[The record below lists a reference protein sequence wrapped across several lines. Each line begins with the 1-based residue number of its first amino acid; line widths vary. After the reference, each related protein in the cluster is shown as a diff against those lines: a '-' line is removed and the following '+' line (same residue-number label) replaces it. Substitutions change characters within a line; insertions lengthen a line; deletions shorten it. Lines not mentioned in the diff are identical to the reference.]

1 MPTPQSNQDQKMP
14 DDPSRY
20 PVEVF
25 YSDAD
30 EGYIAIARDLP
41 GCSAFGKTQAEAIA
55 EIHGAIRAWQRAAIE
70 AGNPVPWPSQPAEE
84 VSLPSGKILL
94 RLPRTL
100 HGTLIECAKNEG
112 VSLNQY
118 LVYLLS
124 YRAAALQTEQ
134 TPALISQATLSVP
147 PRFLRTW
154 IQSHY
159 SELVLAKWE
168 AAETVVRAVDQLDV
182 RSLPANV
189 PVIREVR

>member
-1 MPTPQSNQDQKMP
+1 MRTPQNNRDQTMI
-14 DDPSRY
+14 DPSRY

-25 YSDAD
+25 YNDAD
-30 EGYIAIARDLP
+30 EGYIAVARDLP

-55 EIHGAIRAWQRAAIE
+55 EIHDAIRAWRHAAIE
-70 AGNPVPWPSQPAEE
+70 AGNPVPGPSQPAEE

-100 HGTLIECAKNEG
+100 HGTLIEGAKNEE

-134 TPALISQATLSVP
+134 TPALISQTSLSVP
-147 PRFLRTW
+147 TGFLHTW
-154 IQSHY
+154 I
-159 SELVLAKWE
+159 
-168 AAETVVRAVDQLDV
+168 
-182 RSLPANV
+182 
-189 PVIREVR
+189 